1 LSTIFIAK
9 NSEQKSNVYTEL
21 QRKNIGNRQ
30 ATYMGIINATPDSF
44 FGGSRFNGVDEIVAK
59 QKKC

>member
-21 QRKNIGNRQ
+21 QRKNIGNRK
-30 ATYMGIINATPDSF
+30 ATYMGIINATPILF
-44 FGGSRFNGVDEIVAK
+44 LVAVGSMVLMK
-59 QKKC
+59 L